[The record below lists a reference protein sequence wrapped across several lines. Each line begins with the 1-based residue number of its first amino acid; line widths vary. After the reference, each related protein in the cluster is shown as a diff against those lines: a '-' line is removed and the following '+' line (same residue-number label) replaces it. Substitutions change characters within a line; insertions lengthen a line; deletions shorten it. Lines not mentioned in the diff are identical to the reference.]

1 MLHGLQGL
9 AAVAGQH
16 TQAAAR
22 AVLINVGN
30 AVAVQVAPRFLGVK
44 SRAAPA
50 NQALSVGFE
59 GKNEEGALGAGG
71 ISQGAVLPVQTSRPL
86 LALCCAPGARRWRH
100 GLA

>member
-1 MLHGLQGL
+1 MLHSLQGL

-44 SRAAPA
+44 SPAAPA
-50 NQALSVGFE
+50 NQALSVGFKGE
-59 GKNEEGALGAGG
+59 REEGALGAGG
-71 ISQGAVLPVQTSRPL
+71 ISQGVALPAQTNRPS
-86 LALCCAPGARRWRH
+86 LALCCVSGARHLPH